1 MSASADQR
9 IRAAEEAAAR
19 LPPLLVEADRVAT
32 AVAGGV
38 HGRRRPGQGDS
49 FWEYRPL
56 RHGEAAGR
64 IDWRRSARDGRL
76 FVRETEW
83 EAAQTVCLW
92 RDPSPRMAWRS
103 DAAHPTKAERA
114 ALLLLALAALLLR
127 GGERPRL
134 LGPTGL
140 GPPHAGP
147 AALALLG
154 AALDGTP
161 GGDGAR
167 RRDGDGAP
175 RRDGNGAPRRDFDDT
190 PPAFDAIPPYGTA
203 VLFGDL
209 LDTLPDLTARL
220 AQLAARPA
228 RGVLVQILDPAEALL
243 PFRGRVRFRG
253 LAGEGEMLAPRAE
266 TLRNAYQA
274 RLATHQASLRRL
286 ATEAGFHLVIH
297 DTATPPEHALLAIHQ
312 ALDT

>member
-1 MSASADQR
+1 MSASADKR

-56 RHGEAAGR
+56 RHGEASAR

-103 DAAHPTKAERA
+103 DAAHPSKAERA
-114 ALLLLALAALLLR
+114 GLLLLALAALLLR
-127 GGERPRL
+127 GSERPRL
-134 LGPTGL
+134 LGPAGL
-140 GPPHAGP
+140 GPPHSGP
-147 AALALLG
+147 SALALLG
-154 AALDGTP
+154 AGLDEVAD
-161 GGDGAR
+161 GGDA
-167 RRDGDGAP
+167 
-175 RRDGNGAPRRDFDDT
+175 
-190 PPAFDAIPPYGTA
+190 PPAFDAIPPHGTA

-209 LDTLPDLTARL
+209 LDPLPDLAARL
-220 AQLAARPA
+220 ARLAARPA
-228 RGVLVQILDPAEALL
+228 RGVLVQILDPAEARL

-266 TLRNAYQA
+266 TLRDAYQA
-274 RLATHQASLRRL
+274 RLAAHQEALGRL
-286 ATEAGFHLVIH
+286 ATEAGFRLVIH
-297 DTATPPEHALLAIHQ
+297 DTATPPEGALLAIHQ
-312 ALDT
+312 ALDA